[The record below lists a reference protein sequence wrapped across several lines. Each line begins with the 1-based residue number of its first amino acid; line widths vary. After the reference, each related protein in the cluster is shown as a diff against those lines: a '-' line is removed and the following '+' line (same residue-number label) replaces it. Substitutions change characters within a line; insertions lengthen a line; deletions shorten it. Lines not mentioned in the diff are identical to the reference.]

1 MDGRV
6 HLCFPDLGHGGGG
19 RTSCSPYITCKRLIL
34 KDVNKAM
41 DI

>member
-1 MDGRV
+1 MDASIYASQTW
-6 HLCFPDLGHGGGG
+6 DMGGGG